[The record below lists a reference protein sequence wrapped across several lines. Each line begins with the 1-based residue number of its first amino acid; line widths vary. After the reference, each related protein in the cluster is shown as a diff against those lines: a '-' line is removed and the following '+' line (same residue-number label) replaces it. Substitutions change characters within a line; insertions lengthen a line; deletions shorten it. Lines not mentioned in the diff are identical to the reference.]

1 MKYTITDAALTN
13 RLAKVAHDI
22 LDSPDT
28 VRQMATL
35 RILVA
40 AQTILRIMQLS
51 SPSTLPTGMGPGL
64 ATGILIGM
72 GYADRWGLDEMKDL
86 LYNTEVAEEVKEELE
101 DVRVQ

>member
-1 MKYTITDAALTN
+1 MEYTITDAALTD
-13 RLAKVAHDI
+13 RMAQVAHDI
-22 LDSPDT
+22 LDSPDA

-51 SPSTLPTGMGPGL
+51 SPGTLPAGMGPGL

-72 GYADRWGLDEMKDL
+72 GYADKWGLDEMKGL
-86 LYNTEVAEEVKEELE
+86 LYNTEVVHEDEKEMET
-101 DVRVQ
+101 